1 MKSIEQ
7 EIDELTARL
16 AAYPADA
23 GALYCRGTLRWRLG
37 QRAGAI
43 SDLNAAAKLD
53 PDGPAPAALTH
64 LNAIMAFFNPDI
76 YNP

>member
-7 EIDELTARL
+7 EIEELTAL
-16 AAYPADA
+16 ISGNPADA
-23 GALYCRGTLRWRLG
+23 AALYRRGTLRWRLG
-37 QRAGAI
+37 QRAGSL

-53 PDGPAPAALTH
+53 PEGPAPAALAH
-64 LNAIMAFFNPDI
+64 LNEIMSFFNPDL